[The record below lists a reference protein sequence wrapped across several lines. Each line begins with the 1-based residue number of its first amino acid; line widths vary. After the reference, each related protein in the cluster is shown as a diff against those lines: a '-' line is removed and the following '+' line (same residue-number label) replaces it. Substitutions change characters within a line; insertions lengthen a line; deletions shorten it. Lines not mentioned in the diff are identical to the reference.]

1 MGAGSG
7 NRRHFGSDAR
17 LLVPQRRHSAERL
30 DDAQAGQHPTA
41 DARHQLHLLAG
52 EPLRLAAAGR
62 QMHHRRLGNSHAPG

>member
-30 DDAQAGQHPTA
+30 DDAQAGQHPTDPGLISSTIITNIYA
-41 DARHQLHLLAG
+41 FGATRRFFLIIIW
-52 EPLRLAAAGR
+52 RLW
-62 QMHHRRLGNSHAPG
+62 